1 MVLLA
6 SIRIALAY
14 AIWRLT
20 GLRSAG
26 RVLIRALGAEADN
39 VRMMAGI
46 VLEQA
51 GRQAKRLLEEALR
64 QRLHLPQVLTI
75 LADIGDHDLESD
87 IRRLSED
94 SDPEVAKAAR
104 EALRILAAH

>member
-14 AIWRLT
+14 GIWRLT

-26 RVLIRALGAEADN
+26 WVLIRALGAEADN

-46 VLEQA
+46 FLEQA
-51 GRQAKRLLEEALR
+51 GRQAKPLLEEALR
-64 QRLHLPQVLTI
+64 QRLNLPQVLTI
-75 LADIGDHDLESD
+75 LADIGDHDLEGD